1 MWFFFDDDDKQW
13 WRQDG
18 KFKCLN
24 LNEQNQKIKKKYC
37 RLWFVMMFI
46 IDRWHCLS
54 IVMSLSTLIHDYDH
68 GWFGWMW
75 IEIEKKEK
83 EKLD

>member
-1 MWFFFDDDDKQW
+1 MMAP
-13 WRQDG
+13 RR
-18 KFKCLN
+18 
-24 LNEQNQKIKKKYC
+24 KIQMFEFEWTESKNKKKYC